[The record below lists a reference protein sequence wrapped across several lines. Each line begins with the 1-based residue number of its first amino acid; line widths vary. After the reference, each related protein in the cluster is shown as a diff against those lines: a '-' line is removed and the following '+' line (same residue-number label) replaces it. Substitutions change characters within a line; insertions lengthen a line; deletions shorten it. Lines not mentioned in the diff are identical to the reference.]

1 MRSDKGYQ
9 DLIARLPFS
18 FAFDHF
24 ERAERQSRIRS
35 ACFVNGILHKA
46 AARETSESQ
55 EARIG

>member
-35 ACFVNGILHKA
+35 ACFVNGPDSA
-46 AARETSESQ
+46 
-55 EARIG
+55 